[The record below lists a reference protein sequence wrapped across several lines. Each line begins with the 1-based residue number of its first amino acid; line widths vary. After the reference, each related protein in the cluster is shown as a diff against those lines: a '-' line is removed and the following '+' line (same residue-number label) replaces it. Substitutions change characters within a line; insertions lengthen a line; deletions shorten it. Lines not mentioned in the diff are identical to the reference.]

1 MKYLIIKNI
10 FSAGRLKFILS
21 MTAVL
26 MFSCT
31 IISCDKEL
39 DIQTDFPF
47 DVEIMPVPK
56 TIGKGEMVT
65 IRCNIKTE
73 GNYDGTKY
81 YIRYFQFDGAGKL
94 ILGTQSKLTLS
105 PNDSYYLLKQE
116 FRLYYISESD
126 VTQAFDIWIFDNR
139 GHEKKISFQFNNTQQ

>member
-10 FSAGRLKFILS
+10 FSAGRLKSILS
-21 MTAVL
+21 MTVVL

-47 DVEIMPVPK
+47 DVEVMPVPK

-94 ILGTQSKLTLS
+94 ILGNQNKLTLS

-126 VTQAFDIWIFDNR
+126 VTQAFDIWVFDNT